1 MWRDQRRLVAA
12 ALKNLGAVKSAGPR
26 RERMQARL
34 QTGARAAIQ
43 VQYVIM
49 NFPTFS
55 SLTTKCLGVLT
66 ETEYLRLMKMVLRFA
81 ISS

>member
-43 VQYVIM
+43 VSKNLPRNVRK
-49 NFPTFS
+49 F
-55 SLTTKCLGVLT
+55 
-66 ETEYLRLMKMVLRFA
+66 
-81 ISS
+81 